1 MHTSFIDLKVFNE
14 FPEVVDDLIFRFA
27 YDTTRDILHIKANKA
42 RTLTYN
48 MPVPTAWKRFFSL
61 NEVHRF
67 AFDWPAFLKNVD
79 ADPVYIP
86 AVTETLNMLN
96 WNSLRSKNNAITRF
110 VRTSTKTSLKR
121 RLKDEL
127 MRRNVIHMV
136 WHLLTCAGR
145 GDFTT
150 AAWRNNNYAR
160 YLSIPH
166 FNRPLS
172 SYYPAG
178 PHLSAWDIL
187 VHRQST
193 PTNGFFFF

>member
-1 MHTSFIDLKVFNE
+1 MHTSFLDLKVFNE
-14 FPEVVDDLIFRFA
+14 LPSVVDDLIFLYA
-27 YDTTRDILHIKANKA
+27 YTMTRDILHVKANKA
-42 RTLTYN
+42 RTVTYN

-61 NEVHRF
+61 NDTHRL
-67 AFDWPAFLKNVD
+67 AFDWREFLKDPDN
-79 ADPVYIP
+79 DPVYHP
-86 AVTETLNMLN
+86 AVLETLNMLN

-121 RLKDEL
+121 RLKDDL
-127 MRRNVIHMV
+127 LRRNVVHMV

-150 AAWRNNNYAR
+150 VAWRNNNYAR

-178 PHLSAWDIL
+178 AHLSAWDIL
-187 VHRQST
+187 VHRSND
-193 PTNGFFFF
+193 PSGFFFF